1 MGCDLRL
8 TLLDDAVIASA
19 AAVIVASA
27 LVMGT
32 FLARFRQLILEA
44 DKSTRMANDLWD
56 SVNARFSVIDTR
68 LIDVMAKTEVL
79 TAKSMSS
86 SGTAKS
92 PAPIEPRAEVAG
104 RTPETRT
111 TIPVHSPSAP
121 AHISVAAFDGTQTDA
136 MVLRLLAGGPKSSAQ
151 IKDEIGRSREHTARL
166 MKALFDRGFVVR
178 NDRHKPYVYEIT
190 DSGRSYVAS

>member
-1 MGCDLRL
+1 MA
-8 TLLDDAVIASA
+8 LLEDAVIGAA

-27 LVMGT
+27 VVMGT
-32 FLARFRQLILEA
+32 FLARFRYLIREA
-44 DKSTRMANDLWD
+44 DKSTRMAKDLWE
-56 SVNARFSVIDTR
+56 SVNTRFSVIDTR

-86 SGTAKS
+86 TAVKS
-92 PAPIEPRAEVAG
+92 PVQIESRLESAG
-104 RTPETRT
+104 PKVPSTKAVSPTPTQ
-111 TIPVHSPSAP
+111 PVSPS
-121 AHISVAAFDGTQTDA
+121 STAFDATETDA
-136 MVLRLLAGGPKSSAQ
+136 KVLKLLSAGPRSSAQ
-151 IKDEIGRSREHTARL
+151 IKEEIGRSREHTARL